1 MTLETKVEI
10 FNTIQLFRP
19 IGIHQWYPACD
30 LSAGVSKTILDWFAA
45 SRSQEFFV
53 SNCKNKKSYL
63 WPLDSDSFHVICPRW
78 YWHRLVTRIA
88 HGPDRSAAC

>member
-19 IGIHQWYPACD
+19 IEIHRWYPACD

-53 SNCKNKKSYL
+53 SNCKNKKSYSGL
-63 WPLDSDSFHVICPRW
+63 STQTLFMLYVRDGTGTGS
-78 YWHRLVTRIA
+78 
-88 HGPDRSAAC
+88 